1 VNKPAAL
8 PLRDIHLPSPVSWW
22 PPAPGWWLLAGLVL
36 GVGALIWW
44 WRRRRR
50 RIRFAA
56 VTLARG
62 EFQEIAEAFR
72 AHKEAPEEIVRQLSV
87 LLRRLSISL
96 FPRAE
101 AAGLTGEAW
110 LAFLDRPLQRA
121 AFSGGEGRILA
132 EAPYRPEVQA
142 EEVEPLLALTREWID
157 AVARTRREV
166 RP

>member
-1 VNKPAAL
+1 M
-8 PLRDIHLPSPVSWW
+8 
-22 PPAPGWWLLAGLVL
+22 
-36 GVGALIWW
+36 
-44 WRRRRR
+44 
-50 RIRFAA
+50 
-56 VTLARG
+56 
-62 EFQEIAEAFR
+62 
-72 AHKEAPEEIVRQLSV
+72 RQLSI

-110 LAFLDRPLQRA
+110 LTFLDRPLQRP
-121 AFSGGEGRILA
+121 AFSVGEGRVLA

-157 AVARTRREV
+157 AVARTRREG